1 MILLATHSTVI
12 LTSVIFFLVV
22 ILLLVSLLLYAK
34 KKLTPSGVV
43 KIDINEGEKE
53 IEVEPGGT
61 VLSTLGNNGIFLP
74 SACGGGGTCGMCRCQ
89 VEDGGGS
96 ILPTEVNFFTR
107 KEQQENWRLGCQVK
121 IRQDMKI
128 KVPKKFWVFV
138 NGNAKWYRTT
148 TLQHLLKNL

>member
-1 MILLATHSTVI
+1 MILLATQSTVI

-121 IRQDMKI
+121 I
-128 KVPKKFWVFV
+128 
-138 NGNAKWYRTT
+138 
-148 TLQHLLKNL
+148 